1 MIGSLVVMARLDE
14 ASQTPLQFLFNSAL
28 ATKRGSSQQN
38 PHKSARRSQR
48 EKSLFWSTRLSGN
61 ARDVIKLITILAH
74 AIVQT
79 SEQQ

>member
-38 PHKSARRSQR
+38 PHKKQDDPS
-48 EKSLFWSTRLSGN
+48 EKSHFLEHATERKCSRYDQADHNSRTLSS
-61 ARDVIKLITILAH
+61 L
-74 AIVQT
+74 
-79 SEQQ
+79 